1 MVRESNPR
9 SHLSFDF
16 SILQIWN
23 QHLLTKLNLFEI
35 SVCVLLNDPKI
46 NKKNICLNV
55 LNRLVSFC
63 YILRIF
69 EKREELGKIDYASY
83 FHVWFIGLDKV
94 GLIYFCFVCGLC
106 KIKWKTFGVFY
117 FYFYFFNIS
126 FWISKCIF
134 MYNVIYICK
143 LIASL
148 VWSRDA
154 LCISEV

>member
-1 MVRESNPR
+1 MFFEGAESSSHFLSALVLALALTLAAAMVRESNPR

-94 GLIYFCFVCGLC
+94 GLIYFCLSVDYV
-106 KIKWKTFGVFY
+106 K
-117 FYFYFFNIS
+117 
-126 FWISKCIF
+126 
-134 MYNVIYICK
+134 
-143 LIASL
+143 
-148 VWSRDA
+148 
-154 LCISEV
+154 